1 MTENKLMKLKVLSLG
16 AGVQS
21 TALALMIEK
30 GEMDK
35 VDCAIFADTK
45 GEPKLVYEHLD
56 WLETQVSYPIYRTSW
71 RDLKEDMLDA
81 AVGKYK
87 FMAIPLFTKNMETG
101 KKGLLRRQ
109 CTFDYK
115 IKPVQQ
121 KVRQL
126 LGYSKG
132 QRVKKDTQVD
142 MVMGISYDELQRMK
156 ENQLKYIENKYPLVD
171 NKIRRSDC
179 LEWMA
184 KNNYPRPPR
193 SACTFCPYHSNVEW
207 REIKKNKEEWE
218 EVIRIDEIIR
228 HSSKKLNEFDE
239 VFLHRS
245 CVPIKDADLSDGDSS
260 KQLSLLDECEGMCG
274 V

>member
-87 FMAIPLFTKNMETG
+87 FMAIPLFTKNMGTG

-132 QRVKKDTQVD
+132 QRVKKGTQVD

-156 ENQLKYIENKYPLVD
+156 ENQLKHIENKYPLVD

-193 SACTFCPYHSNVEW
+193 SACTFCPYHSNAEW

-218 EVIRIDEIIR
+218 EVIKIDEIIR
-228 HSSKKLNEFDE
+228 HSSKRLSEFDE

-245 CVPIKDADLSDGDSS
+245 CVPIKDADLSDSDSS

>member
-87 FMAIPLFTKNMETG
+87 FMAIPLFTKNMGTG

-109 CTFDYK
+109 CTSDYK

-132 QRVKKDTQVD
+132 QRVKKGTKVD

-156 ENQLKYIENKYPLVD
+156 ENQLKHIENKYPLVD

-193 SACTFCPYHSNVEW
+193 SACTFCPYHSNFEW

-228 HSSKKLNEFDE
+228 HSSKRLSEFDE

-245 CVPIKDADLSDGDSS
+245 CVPIKDADLSDSDSS
-260 KQLSLLDECEGMCG
+260 KQLSLLDECDGMCG